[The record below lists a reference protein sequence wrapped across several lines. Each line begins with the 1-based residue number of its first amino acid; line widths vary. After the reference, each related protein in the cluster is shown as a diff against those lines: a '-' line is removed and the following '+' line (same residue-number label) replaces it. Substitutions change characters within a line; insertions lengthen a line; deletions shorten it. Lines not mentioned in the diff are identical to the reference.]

1 LILYNENRGCEEA
14 SSEAA
19 LKAECEKVY
28 RLSMPWADDILME
41 KLVEKR
47 YLQIIETMD
56 HDEYEKD
63 LADLED

>member
-1 LILYNENRGCEEA
+1 MRIEDVKKLHLKQ
-14 SSEAA
+14 

-56 HDEYEKD
+56 HEEYEKD

>member
-1 LILYNENRGCEEA
+1 MKIEDLKKIHLKQ
-14 SSEAA
+14 

-28 RLSMPWADDILME
+28 RLSMPWADDLLME

-47 YLQIIETMD
+47 FTQIIETMD
-56 HDEYEKD
+56 REEYQRD

>member
-1 LILYNENRGCEEA
+1 MRIEDLKKIHLKQ
-14 SSEAA
+14 

-28 RLSMPWADDILME
+28 RLSMPWADDLLME

-47 YLQIIETMD
+47 FTQIIETMD
-56 HDEYEKD
+56 REEYQRD